1 MISFNYRLGAVYQP
15 QSQIQQ
21 LHRTVFV
28 LDIGIKAD
36 NSAVLQSFLPGIQIG
51 ENAVDF
57 FAHFATQISD
67 YVTVIR
73 RTFLVGSIVAVK
85 RPQNLCGSIDKF
97 VAEEGAGTRQVVV
110 EVIHNAVFIMRSI
123 P

>member
-1 MISFNYRLGAVYQP
+1 M
-15 QSQIQQ
+15 
-21 LHRTVFV
+21 
-28 LDIGIKAD
+28 
-36 NSAVLQSFLPGIQIG
+36 QSFLPGIQIG

-97 VAEEGAGTRQVVV
+97 VAEEGAGTRQVV
-110 EVIHNAVFIMRSI
+110 EVIHNAVYSVAEIFAVDIDFEFAAVSGSARRRLFLI
-123 P
+123 PYFNQISRQQRLKVF